1 MYNTNMCGKAALD
14 FEKYSLH
21 HFESHNFGAF
31 KHSLWI
37 FFSRSSALY
46 NLKIYEIIPCK
57 ILSYIFCSV
66 FFVCLLCFRYSNCLY
81 QPPHFPCIILVFCCS
96 LFRLSVPL
104 VLRLYS
110 LTRKDWLYVLLGRF
124 LRVTSVRLCAA
135 LVSVFSFPLAH
146 RLNTS
151 SRTECSTNL
160 YIVCIIP
167 PNHSNRYS
175 QLKLNC
181 VHPYQVLDTIN
192 LIVET

>member
-1 MYNTNMCGKAALD
+1 MSNTVVYILYCVLCLSLMFQVLQLLISATSFSVHNPSFLLFAL
-14 FEKYSLH
+14 SLVC
-21 HFESHNFGAF
+21 A
-31 KHSLWI
+31 
-37 FFSRSSALY
+37 
-46 NLKIYEIIPCK
+46 PCT
-57 ILSYIFCSV
+57 
-66 FFVCLLCFRYSNCLY
+66 
-81 QPPHFPCIILVFCCS
+81 
-96 LFRLSVPL
+96 
-104 VLRLYS
+104 RLYS